1 MVPRIPAILA
11 VIVVLFSGCGR
22 KQEKRL
28 PPPPI
33 KVGVATVDKGDLEHT
48 LDVSGNLQFMANT
61 AVSSEVA
68 ARIKSLEVR
77 DGQRVQQ
84 GQDLLIFDDSI
95 IRALVDQARG
105 NLQKDEATL
114 AFTTTEWEKN
124 SPLLQSGA
132 ISQSTYDQ
140 KFSAYQNAVGQ
151 VVAGKGVLAKATE
164 DLKNTVVKAPI
175 TGLLSCRYVE
185 VGDWVGVGG
194 KLFQLSDYTTVYLQ
208 GFMTDKDVGKL
219 NVDQVVRQGN
229 GIEARITA
237 DPFPDRVFVGK
248 LRHIQPVM
256 DQNRLFEDR
265 IYIDNYDLKLL
276 QGMFARGR
284 IVSKRTPD
292 VVRIPISALLERV
305 RSDQSNAVVL
315 VGKEDKAELM
325 QIRVGAI
332 DALHAEVVDG
342 LKPGDRVVVSGKE
355 VVNSGRPLKPMEVPR
370 LSSGGTAGSD
380 TTVR

>member
-1 MVPRIPAILA
+1 MVRQVLTIMTVLVA
-11 VIVVLFSGCGR
+11 LFSGCGQ

-33 KVGVATVDKGDLEHT
+33 KVGVATVDKGDLEHA

-61 AVSSEVA
+61 TVSSEVA

-77 DGQRVQQ
+77 DGQRVQK
-84 GQDLLIFDDSI
+84 GQDLLVFDDSI

-105 NLQKDEATL
+105 NLQKEEATL
-114 AFTTTEWEKN
+114 AFTKTEWEKN

-140 KFSAYQNAVGQ
+140 KLSVYQNAVGQ
-151 VVAGKGVLAKATE
+151 VEAGKGALAKATE

-175 TGLLSCRYVE
+175 TGLLSCRHVE
-185 VGDWVGVGG
+185 VGDWVSVGG

-208 GFMTDKDVGKL
+208 AFMTDKDIGKL
-219 NVDQVVRQGN
+219 NVDQVVRQGV
-229 GIEARITA
+229 GIDAQITA
-237 DPFPDRVFVGK
+237 DPFPEQTFVGK
-248 LRHIQPVM
+248 LGYVQPVM
-256 DQNRLFEDR
+256 DQNRLFEVR
-265 IYIDNYDLKLL
+265 IYIKNDDMKLL

-284 IVSKRTPD
+284 IVAKRIQD
-292 VVRIPISALLERV
+292 VVRVPISALLERV
-305 RSDQSNAVVL
+305 RNDQANAVVL
-315 VGKEDKAELM
+315 VGEEDKAELK
-325 QIRVGAI
+325 QVRLGSI
-332 DALHAEVVDG
+332 DALHAEVIDG

-355 VVNSGRPLKPMEVPR
+355 VVNSGQPLKPMEVPR
-370 LSSGGTAGSD
+370 LSAGGAAGAD